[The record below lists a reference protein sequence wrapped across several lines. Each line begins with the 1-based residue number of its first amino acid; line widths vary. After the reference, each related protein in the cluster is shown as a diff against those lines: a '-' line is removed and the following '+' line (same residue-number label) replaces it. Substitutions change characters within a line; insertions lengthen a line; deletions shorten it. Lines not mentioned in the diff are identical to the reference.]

1 MFKPSVP
8 STIFLFALAALFAGL
23 GNWQL
28 ERKAEKEALFEQFDN
43 APALGIGR
51 ALERNERFARIEAW
65 GRFDTQRHLLLDN
78 RMFRGRAGVHVLTPF
93 ILGDGQVILVNRGWL
108 PLPPDRSYLPEVPT
122 DGAART
128 IRGRLNGVRSEG
140 PRLGPPDRLDPDRWP
155 QLVTYLD
162 PEPLSELYDTPLP
175 PWLIQLDADED
186 EGFEDRQWKAAVMPA
201 STHGAYAVQWFALAA
216 AAIVIWLTLGYR
228 AGGRRKGSDTE

>member
-65 GRFDTQRHLLLDN
+65 GRFDTERHLLLDN

-108 PLPPDRSYLPEVPT
+108 PLPPDRSEGRFMLQH
-122 DGAART
+122 DGF
-128 IRGRLNGVRSEG
+128 
-140 PRLGPPDRLDPDRWP
+140 
-155 QLVTYLD
+155 LD
-162 PEPLSELYDTPLP
+162 PEVFAKGRTLTAAGEVTGVIREMIDHEPYDYILLASLEIHLWERAEDLYRYPYPYRSPLYD
-175 PWLIQLDADED
+175 PWYH
-186 EGFEDRQWKAAVMPA
+186 RHP
-201 STHGAYAVQWFALAA
+201 SRR
-216 AAIVIWLTLGYR
+216 YR
-228 AGGRRKGSDTE
+228 